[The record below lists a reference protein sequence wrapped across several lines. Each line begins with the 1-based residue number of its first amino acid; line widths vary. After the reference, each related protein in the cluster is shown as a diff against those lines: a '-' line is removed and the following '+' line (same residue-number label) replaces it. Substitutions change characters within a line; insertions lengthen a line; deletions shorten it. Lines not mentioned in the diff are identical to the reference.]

1 MLKEKTQRYFSGICM
16 IFLFAVLTVSNVQ
29 ADYQTN
35 LNFYGYIQDSSG
47 NIDVGTY
54 SVPVVYDWNSDG
66 KKDLLVGQNYFDGN
80 ASHGYVTYFENQGTN
95 ALPSFGTGTYIQSC
109 APCSSLD
116 VAAGG

>member
-1 MLKEKTQRYFSGICM
+1 MIRIKLHLYCTGLFVMLMLMLSMHTNAFS
-16 IFLFAVLTVSNVQ
+16 
-29 ADYQTN
+29 DYSTN
-35 LNFYGYIQDSSG
+35 LAYIGYIQDGSG
-47 NIDVGTY
+47 DIDVGNY

-66 KKDLLVGQNYFDGN
+66 KKDLLVGQNYHDGT

-95 ALPSFGTGTYIQSC
+95 ASPSFGSGTYIESC